1 MTARKRQD
9 APSIMQTRRT
19 ILLNPPAAELALA
32 AQQALLLACDRF
44 DVFLFLREFTLE
56 SALVDY

>member
-1 MTARKRQD
+1 
-9 APSIMQTRRT
+9 MQTRRT